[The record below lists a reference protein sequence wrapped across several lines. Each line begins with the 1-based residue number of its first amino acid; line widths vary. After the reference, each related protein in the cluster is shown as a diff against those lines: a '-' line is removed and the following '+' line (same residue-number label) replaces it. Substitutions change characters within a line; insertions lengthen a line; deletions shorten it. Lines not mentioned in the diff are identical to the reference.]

1 MSADLPPTFAAG
13 PAKSSY
19 GDATEAD
26 IESALDNVIAEGCRD
41 EKGMQWRLTFRRA
54 SGPWR

>member
-19 GDATEAD
+19 VDATEAY
-26 IESALDNVIAEGCRD
+26 IESALDKVIAEDAAMKKVC
-41 EKGMQWRLTFRRA
+41 
-54 SGPWR
+54 SGG